1 MSDHDKRVEEIR
13 ERHKI
18 RGISNSERD
27 ADSYADG
34 CSIRD
39 LLTVIDGLRA
49 ELAQERRTR
58 NAAEVDKDQ
67 AILYSRKASASS
79 TRERKKGQK

>member
-1 MSDHDKRVEEIR
+1 MTYENVDERERVIR
-13 ERHKI
+13 ERQKI
-18 RGISNSERD
+18 RGISLSD

-39 LLTVIDGLRA
+39 LLAVIDGLRA

-79 TRERKKGQK
+79 TRERKKDQK